1 MSESIHK
8 FIEKIKKIESKP
20 IIIKNFI
27 NKKEIENFHKL
38 YVELPVEINN
48 ERQQIIKKKW
58 SNNFF
63 PELQQL
69 YKEKLKSVISDYVM
83 DNPKTKDD
91 LESLGLFQES
101 FKPVSLHV
109 DTGFDFNKIIYK
121 QILMPLTNEGETVIF
136 KNRFYGCSTTFSIDP
151 KELSAKGYNR
161 RSSEHLDIY
170 DKKPFDKDMQKKFLN
185 HENID
190 NLKGLK
196 VEMIYKWKLGDLLI
210 FDRTS
215 LHCSSS
221 NLNKKKIGL
230 TTSTIKK

>member
-1 MSESIHK
+1 MHT
-8 FIEKIKKIESKP
+8 FIEKIKKIEAKP
-20 IIIKNFI
+20 FVIKNFI
-27 NKKEIENFHKL
+27 NKKEIENFQKL
-38 YVELPVEINN
+38 YMELPIEINN
-48 ERQQIIKKKW
+48 QRQKIIKKKW

-69 YKEKLKSVISDYVM
+69 YKEKLKSIIDDYIM

-121 QILMPLTNEGETVIF
+121 QVLMPLTDEGETVIF

-151 KELSAKGYNR
+151 DELSAKGYNK
-161 RSSEHLDIY
+161 RSSEHLNIY
-170 DKKPFDKDMQKKFLN
+170 DKVPFDKEIHKKFLN
-185 HENID
+185 HEDID

-210 FDRTS
+210 FDRTN

-221 NLNKKKIGL
+221 NLKKKKIGF

>member
-1 MSESIHK
+1 MHT
-8 FIEKIKKIESKP
+8 FIEKIKKIEAKP
-20 IIIKNFI
+20 FVIKNFI
-27 NKKEIENFHKL
+27 NKKEIENFQKL
-38 YVELPVEINN
+38 YIELPIEINN
-48 ERQQIIKKKW
+48 QRQKIIKKKW

-69 YKEKLKSVISDYVM
+69 YKEKLKSIINDYIM

-109 DTGFDFNKIIYK
+109 DTGFDFSKIIYK
-121 QILMPLTNEGETVIF
+121 QTLMPLTDEGETVIF

-151 KELSAKGYNR
+151 KELSAKGYNK
-161 RSSEHLDIY
+161 RSSEHLSIY
-170 DKKPFDKDMQKKFLN
+170 GEKPFDKDIHKKFLN
-185 HENID
+185 HEDIN
-190 NLKGLK
+190 NLQGLS
-196 VEMIYKWKLGDLLI
+196 VEMIYKWKLGDLLV
-210 FDRTS
+210 FDRTN

-221 NLNKKKIGL
+221 NLNKKKIGF

>member
-1 MSESIHK
+1 MHE
-8 FIEKIKKIESKP
+8 FIKEIKKIESKP
-20 IIIKNFI
+20 FIIKNFI
-27 NKKEIENFHKL
+27 NRKEIENFQKL
-38 YVELPVEINN
+38 YLDLPIEINN
-48 ERQQIIKKKW
+48 RRQKIVKKKW

-63 PELQQL
+63 PELQQI
-69 YKEKLKSVISDYVM
+69 YKEKLKSIINDYAM
-83 DNPKTKDD
+83 DNPNTKDG

-121 QILMPLTNEGETVIF
+121 QVLMPLTDEGETVIF

-151 KELSAKGYNR
+151 DELSAKGYNK
-161 RSSEHLDIY
+161 RSSEHLNIY
-170 DKKPFDKDMQKKFLN
+170 DKVPFDKEIHKKFLN
-185 HENID
+185 HEDIN

-210 FDRTS
+210 FDRTN

-221 NLNKKKIGL
+221 NLKKKKIGF